1 MTTLDL
7 TTMSTLTDD
16 EIIDTAYDIF
26 LELASD
32 NLDSA
37 DIILFNLQFEDI
49 GAAELYTPDLEIWQ
63 QHQPDIDLTNQ
74 ELYAEVLI
82 GLADNSDHINNVF
95 ARVLLSRDKSQK
107 LCHIIWK
114 D

>member
-1 MTTLDL
+1 
-7 TTMSTLTDD
+7 
-16 EIIDTAYDIF
+16 YDIF

-49 GAAELYTPDLEIWQ
+49 GAAELYTPDPQIWQ
-63 QHQPDIDLTNQ
+63 QHEPDININNL

-82 GLADNSDHINNVF
+82 GLIDNSDYINNIF
-95 ARVLLSRDKSQK
+95 ARVLLSRDKAKK

-114 D
+114 E